1 VRNNRLL
8 AVPAAA
14 ALLAVAALAGAAACG
29 SGGKPAGGGAG
40 KKKITLIQGVANEPF
55 YISMYCGAKEEAAR
69 QGVDL
74 GVTAAAKWDVALQTS
89 VVTAVTAKKPDAVLI
104 APVDKEAMANPVK
117 QLAGNGSKVIF
128 VDTELSDSSVGLSR
142 ISSDN
147 KLGGQLGAKAL
158 AKLIGDKGKV
168 LLLSPVKGIATTDDR
183 VSGFTEELAS
193 HSGITVVSTQYP
205 GDDAAKTQ
213 DVVSSTLAANPDLAG
228 VFAANLVT
236 GEGSAAALKA
246 AGKTGTVKLVEFD
259 ASPGQVTA
267 LKAGTIQALISQEPL
282 EIGRQGVQQAVAAL
296 TGKSTEQ
303 RIKTQLVEV
312 TKDNIDDPGVSKYLY
327 KDQC

>member
-8 AVPAAA
+8 AV
-14 ALLAVAALAGAAACG
+14 LAVAALALAGVTACG
-29 SGGKPAGGGAG
+29 SGGKPAGSGAG

-55 YISMYCGAKEEAAR
+55 YISMYCGAKEEAAK

-74 GVTAAAKWDVALQTS
+74 EVTAAAKWDVALQTS

-147 KLGGQLGAKAL
+147 KLGGQLGARAL

-228 VFAANLVT
+228 IFAANLVT

-246 AGKTGTVKLVEFD
+246 ASKIGTVKLVEFD

-296 TGKSTEQ
+296 TGKATEQ
-303 RIKTQLVEV
+303 RVKTQLVEV
-312 TKDNIDDPGVSKYLY
+312 TKDNVDDPSVSKYLY